1 MNLEPAVVV
10 PVVVAAAWYA
20 SGMRHRRLRLV
31 GRRSRRPSDL
41 WRPLCFYSGLLS
53 IVVALVP
60 LDHAADELFWAH
72 MVQHV
77 LLMLVAAPLIVLGA
91 PWMPF
96 WRPLPLGFR
105 RAVAGTLVKSPRLGR
120 LRAAACAVASPLGA
134 WLLFNADLVFW
145 HIPRFFD
152 LTLASPAVH
161 YAEHASF
168 LAFGMLFWAQ
178 VIDSPPF
185 RCGLDHIQRAV
196 YVTAGATVSW
206 LLAVVLAL
214 APTPL
219 YEAYAS
225 LASRPGGIS
234 ALTDQ
239 QLASGVMWGPGSI
252 TYGVIVFWAI
262 YRWLGVE
269 ETEREGAPSRRLA
282 TRA

>member
-1 MNLEPAVVV
+1 MSLQPGVLVPAAI
-10 PVVVAAAWYA
+10 AAAWYA
-20 SGMRHRRLRLV
+20 WGLRARRLRLV
-31 GRRSRRPSDL
+31 GRRARRPSDI
-41 WRPLCFYSGLLS
+41 WRPLAFYGGLLS

-91 PWMPF
+91 PWLQF
-96 WRPLPLGFR
+96 WRQLPLRFR
-105 RAVAGTLVKSPRLGR
+105 RAAAGTLVTSPRLGW
-120 LRAAACAVASPLGA
+120 LRATARAVASPAGA
-134 WLLFNADLVFW
+134 WILFNGGLVFW
-145 HIPRFFD
+145 HVPRFFD

-161 YAEHASF
+161 YVEHASF

-185 RCGLDHIQRAV
+185 HCRLDHIHRAV

-214 APTPL
+214 APSPL
-219 YEAYAS
+219 YEAYSS
-225 LASRPGGIS
+225 LTSRPGGIS

-252 TYGVIVFWAI
+252 TYAVLVFWAI

-269 ETEREGAPSRRLA
+269 AEGERPPPRRVA